1 MFAKPTTEQ
10 VLLGIIEHLDEI
22 IAPELQTDGAR
33 NSLGMISQILRG
45 CATRSAHE
53 IAWMNEEISVIA
65 SATGQSAAVAASLNL
80 DDVCAAYSVASGQLA
95 DAIESAY
102 EAGDTARAASLR
114 ELLKARSAHEMA
126 IVGALDLVGRG

>member
-10 VLLGIIEHLDEI
+10 VLLGVIEHLDEI

-53 IAWMNEEISVIA
+53 IAWMHEEIAAIA
-65 SATGQSAAVAASLNL
+65 SATGRDAVPPVSLHL
-80 DDVCAAYSVASGQLA
+80 DDVCAAYSGASGTLA
-95 DAIESAY
+95 DAVDAAY
-102 EAGDTARAASLR
+102 AAGDTARAASLR

>member
-10 VLLGIIEHLDEI
+10 VLLGLVAHLDEM

-33 NSLGMISQILRG
+33 NALGMITQILRG

-53 IAWMNEEISVIA
+53 IEWMFEEIGAIA
-65 SATGQSAAVAASLNL
+65 EATGTERVTPASLHL
-80 DDVCAAYSVASGQLA
+80 DDVCAAYSAASGRLG
-95 DAIESAY
+95 DAVDSAY
-102 EAGDTARAASLR
+102 AAGDTARAESLR
-114 ELLKARSAHEMA
+114 DLLKARSAHEMA

>member
-53 IAWMNEEISVIA
+53 IAWMHEEIEAIA
-65 SATGQSAAVAASLNL
+65 SATGRDAVAPASLDL
-80 DDVCAAYSVASGQLA
+80 DDVCVAYSAASGQLA
-95 DAIESAY
+95 DAIDAAY
-102 EAGDTARAASLR
+102 STGDTARAASLR
-114 ELLKARSAHEMA
+114 ELLKARSRHEMA

>member
-10 VLLGIIEHLDEI
+10 VLLGLIEHLNET

-33 NSLGMISQILRG
+33 NALGMISQILRG

-53 IAWMNEEISVIA
+53 IAWMHEEITA
-65 SATGQSAAVAASLNL
+65 FAAATNATAVAPASLHL
-80 DDVCAAYSVASGQLA
+80 DDVCAAYSSASGHIA
-95 DAIESAY
+95 DAIDAAY
-102 EAGDTARAASLR
+102 QSGDTARAASLR
-114 ELLKARSAHEMA
+114 ELLKARSANEMA

>member
-1 MFAKPTTEQ
+1 MFARPTTEQ
-10 VLLGIIEHLDEI
+10 VLLGIVDHLDEL

-33 NSLGMISQILRG
+33 NALGMIAQLLRG

-53 IAWMNEEISVIA
+53 IAWMHDEIEAIA
-65 SATGQSAAVAASLNL
+65 SATGSAPVAPASFHL
-80 DDVCAAYSVASGQLA
+80 DDVCAAYSTASGHLG
-95 DAIESAY
+95 DAVDAAY
-102 EAGDTARAASLR
+102 AAGDMARAASLR

>member
-10 VLLGIIEHLDEI
+10 VLLGVIEHLDEI

-53 IAWMNEEISVIA
+53 IAWMHEEIAAIAAATGRDAVA
-65 SATGQSAAVAASLNL
+65 SASLHL
-80 DDVCAAYSVASGQLA
+80 DDVCAAYSVVSGTLS
-95 DAIESAY
+95 DAIDAAY
-102 EAGDTARAASLR
+102 AAGDTARATSLR
-114 ELLKARSAHEMA
+114 ELLKTRSTHEMA